1 MGTFTYDDPSAKSA
15 FWNSGADLAATRAVL
30 RDWRELVETPP
41 SPGQFTEH
49 LDAGKAAA
57 DSLAA
62 WRSEERRVGKE
73 GVSTC
78 RSRWS
83 PYHEKKK
90 LHTDGNR
97 MYTCTTT

>member
-62 WRSEERRVGKE
+62 WSVALDDWASEATA
-73 GVSTC
+73 GVLPGLLELLPDRKST
-78 RSRWS
+78 RLNSS
-83 PYHEKKK
+83 H
-90 LHTDGNR
+90 
-97 MYTCTTT
+97 